1 MSPNPAAV
9 PRGPLARTAHRPD
22 GKDPGVLPGGTAA
35 HRIHLRTLC
44 FIRDADRVL
53 LLRRR
58 KPPNQGLYNA
68 PGGKIEPQED
78 PYTACLREVYE
89 ETGLRLPQA
98 ALGAVITVITRSTGA
113 QWLLFVFVAD
123 RPPTPPDPITTDEGD
138 LSWVSLEGIAALPV
152 VSDIPLML
160 PRLFPR
166 TPGILMGKIH
176 CENDDADSILDYE
189 FRRA

>member
-1 MSPNPAAV
+1 
-9 PRGPLARTAHRPD
+9 
-22 GKDPGVLPGGTAA
+22 
-35 HRIHLRTLC
+35 
-44 FIRDADRVL
+44 L

-58 KPPNQGLYNA
+58 KPPNLGLYNA
-68 PGGKIEPQED
+68 PGGKIEPHED

-98 ALGAVITVITRSTGA
+98 TLRAVITVITRSTGA

-123 RPPTPPDPITTDEGD
+123 RPPALPDPIATDEGD
-138 LSWVSLEGIAALPV
+138 LSWVSLEDIAALPV

-160 PRLFPR
+160 PHLFSG

-176 CENDDADSILDYE
+176 CENDDADSILHYE